1 MSVSTSTTSSGSV
14 GVYSTESP
22 GSCPNRDTGIRSG
35 HGWLRCGGTN
45 SAELAATVEFTLQ
58 AALQTWL
65 GDVITVRRVVVSA
78 DDARLSID
86 IGYLVKATGE
96 SASTTFTRAV

>member
-1 MSVSTSTTSSGSV
+1 MSVSTSTISSGSV

-45 SAELAATVEFTLQ
+45 SAELAAGGQGRLINQYE
-58 AALQTWL
+58 AA
-65 GDVITVRRVVVSA
+65 A
-78 DDARLSID
+78 
-86 IGYLVKATGE
+86 
-96 SASTTFTRAV
+96 